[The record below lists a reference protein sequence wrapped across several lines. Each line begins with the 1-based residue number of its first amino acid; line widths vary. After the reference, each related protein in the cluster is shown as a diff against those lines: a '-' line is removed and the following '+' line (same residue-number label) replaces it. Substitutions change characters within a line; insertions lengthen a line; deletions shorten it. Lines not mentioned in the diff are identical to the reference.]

1 MQDRTVPTE
10 PIAAPKPLWRRVL
23 LAPLTVALA
32 VGAVF
37 ALVEPVPLDQVLRQV
52 QTWAMPLKA
61 SGEIVIVDA
70 DWSRDPTIQTPAD
83 ERLADARLLRALKT
97 YQPKRVFVEKP
108 YFQTSTTEADSAL
121 AATLSELPVKPVLA
135 SKIVGYSADGAVETF
150 RPITVLARTA
160 QIADT
165 SYLINP
171 FGWTDQAF
179 RTRKIDNQLTPSFAA
194 LLANRRI
201 SKSSPFAIELRIR
214 PASISTVEAHGV
226 TAGRVSND
234 QLQSKVVVVAGRRT
248 TSDLPRLPVYGVQS
262 QVVAHVLA
270 AETLMRGDPKDYGP
284 WPLLAL
290 IAVGGVFTTLL
301 HFRRRSYT
309 ASRWVGVVAVLTAAA
324 VARLWLVNLDVT
336 PALAAI
342 LTIAITANWQARKRR
357 AERTNARSGLP
368 NMAALR
374 AATGHDGSALV
385 VARIARSDEIM
396 TVVPAEHHG
405 DFARAV
411 AARLSPSVDGPQ
423 IHHDESGHFAWFV
436 AAENLATLEE
446 HLSGLKALFATPVTV
461 GEATLDLS
469 INFGTDRDPTRP
481 VAERLAGCL
490 DAAAEA
496 AERGLLV
503 LAASRQ
509 RAEQARWRASL
520 HTAIDAA
527 LRNGEIWVAY
537 QPKLDLTLG
546 RVVGA
551 EALVRWTHP
560 ERGAIAP
567 DEFIAHAERDE
578 RIDAL
583 TWAVMDRAVDAA
595 ARLAAAGAPLHMA
608 VNLSAV
614 LLSRVDLLDRVSAVL
629 SHHRLPPDRL
639 TLELTETVPLGS
651 DPLVMDNLT
660 RLRAA
665 GVRISIDDYG
675 MGSSN
680 LLYMRNVPSDEIKID
695 RTFITD
701 ILTNP
706 ADRAIVRGTVAMAR
720 ELGRTVVAEG
730 VEHRSALPVLQSLG
744 CDQAQG
750 YAIARPQHLS
760 DLWNELVDG
769 APGHAD
775 RIARN
780 FSQI

>member
-1 MQDRTVPTE
+1 M
-10 PIAAPKPLWRRVL
+10 L

-32 VGAVF
+32 VGSVF
-37 ALVEPVPLDQVLRQV
+37 ALLQPVPLDQGLRQA
-52 QTWAMPLKA
+52 QSWAMPLKA
-61 SGEIVIVDA
+61 SGRIVVVDA
-70 DWSRDPTIQTPAD
+70 DWSRAPTIQTPAD
-83 ERLADARLLRALKT
+83 ERMADARLLRALKA
-97 YQPKRVFVEKP
+97 YDPANVVVEKP
-108 YFQTSTTEADSAL
+108 YFQPSSAEADDAL
-121 AATLSELPVKPVLA
+121 AAALNAFPRKPVLV
-135 SKIVGYSADGAVETF
+135 SKIVGNSAEAVVKTYE
-150 RPITVLARTA
+150 PIAGLAAGTA
-160 QIADT
+160 IADA
-165 SYLINP
+165 SYWTNP
-171 FGWTDQAF
+171 FGWTDLAF
-179 RTRKIDNQLTPSFAA
+179 YGRTVDGRLRPG
-194 LLANRRI
+194 LASTLSGRTA
-201 SKSSPFAIELRIR
+201 PDDGLFMIELRTRPDSVPRVTVGDVIR
-214 PASISTVEAHGV
+214 STAD
-226 TAGRVSND
+226 RD
-234 QLQSKVVVVAGRRT
+234 QLMGKTVVITGREVGA
-248 TSDLPRLPVYGVQS
+248 DMPRLPVHGVQP
-262 QVVAHVLA
+262 QVIVHVLA
-270 AETLMRGDPKDYGP
+270 AETLLRGLPVDLGP

-290 IAVGGVFTTLL
+290 IAIGAAATMLL

-309 ASRWVGVVAVLTAAA
+309 VSRWVGVVTVLAAA
-324 VARLWLVNLDVT
+324 AFARLWLVNLDVT
-336 PALAAI
+336 PALATI
-342 LTIAITANWQARKRR
+342 TTIAIAANWQARKRR

-368 NMAALR
+368 NMTALR
-374 AATGHDGSALV
+374 AATGPEGSALV

-396 TVVPAEHHG
+396 TVVPAERHG
-405 DFARAV
+405 DFARSV
-411 AARLSPSVDGPQ
+411 AARLSPGADGPQ

-436 AAENLATLEE
+436 AAENLPMLEE
-446 HLSGLKALFATPVTV
+446 HLSGVKALFATPVAV

-469 INFGTDRDPTRP
+469 INFGTDRDASRP
-481 VAERLAGCL
+481 VAERLSGCL

-496 AERGLLV
+496 AVRGLLV
-503 LAASRQ
+503 LAASRE

-520 HTAIDAA
+520 HTAIDVA
-527 LRNGEIWVAY
+527 LRNEEIWVAY

-560 ERGAIAP
+560 ERGAITP

-595 ARLAAAGAPLHMA
+595 ARLEAAGAPLHMA

-614 LLSRVDLLDRVSAVL
+614 LLSRVDLLDRVGQVL
-629 SHHRLPPDRL
+629 SHHRLPPNRL

-660 RLRAA
+660 RLRAT

-701 ILTNP
+701 ILTNQ

-730 VEHRSALPVLQSLG
+730 VEHRSALPVLRSLG

-750 YAIARPQHLS
+750 YAIARPQHLA
-760 DLWNELVDG
+760 DLWHDLIPPLPQNAEKMAG
-769 APGHAD
+769 
-775 RIARN
+775 N
-780 FSQI
+780 FSGN